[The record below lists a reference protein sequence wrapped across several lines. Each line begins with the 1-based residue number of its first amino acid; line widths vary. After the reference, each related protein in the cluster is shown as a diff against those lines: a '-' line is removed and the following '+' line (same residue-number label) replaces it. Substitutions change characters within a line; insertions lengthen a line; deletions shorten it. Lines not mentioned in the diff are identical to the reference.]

1 MKKKLVKKDLCV
13 KIKITRCL
21 QNEKERQKTY
31 TSQESLSELLTVCER

>member
-21 QNEKERQKTY
+21 QNEKRQKTY